1 MELKKEYRQEQEIEK
16 LNNLIHLMAELD
28 SGHFF
33 IISNK
38 IIWEQKKAN
47 KEETLNELYNELL
60 TTCADHLFEV
70 EDEVWNIAIKEKI
83 DVNEMIL
90 KVDYRV
96 WRRALERMEQW
107 ATWKDWEAWND
118 RILAWKRNENI
129 HYNLFDIKYRENGLI
144 EEIMEWV
151 GLSKLEED
159 IWTYTEKLIDFY
171 KSYYKEEVLLEN
183 SVGLPDEL
191 QLALELKKQKE
202 YCESGQDRKAL
213 EHLKNCLGIYPK
225 LEKVMLTYAEMVRN
239 KMQQQ
244 ITEAKE
250 AQEELQQMVISLKNI
265 AKQKLESGETAAA
278 KAILSQVQ
286 QYAPDDD
293 EIKTLLH
300 NLEEEVQ

>member
-1 MELKKEYRQEQEIEK
+1 M
-16 LNNLIHLMAELD
+16 
-28 SGHFF
+28 
-33 IISNK
+33 
-38 IIWEQKKAN
+38 
-47 KEETLNELYNELL
+47 L

-171 KSYYKEEVLLEN
+171 KSY
-183 SVGLPDEL
+183 
-191 QLALELKKQKE
+191 
-202 YCESGQDRKAL
+202 
-213 EHLKNCLGIYPK
+213 
-225 LEKVMLTYAEMVRN
+225 
-239 KMQQQ
+239 
-244 ITEAKE
+244 
-250 AQEELQQMVISLKNI
+250 
-265 AKQKLESGETAAA
+265 
-278 KAILSQVQ
+278 
-286 QYAPDDD
+286 
-293 EIKTLLH
+293 
-300 NLEEEVQ
+300 

>member
-1 MELKKEYRQEQEIEK
+1 
-16 LNNLIHLMAELD
+16 
-28 SGHFF
+28 
-33 IISNK
+33 
-38 IIWEQKKAN
+38 
-47 KEETLNELYNELL
+47 
-60 TTCADHLFEV
+60 
-70 EDEVWNIAIKEKI
+70 
-83 DVNEMIL
+83 MIL

-202 YCESGQDRKAL
+202 YCESGQ
-213 EHLKNCLGIYPK
+213 
-225 LEKVMLTYAEMVRN
+225 
-239 KMQQQ
+239 
-244 ITEAKE
+244 EAFR
-250 AQEELQQMVISLKNI
+250 SR
-265 AKQKLESGETAAA
+265 
-278 KAILSQVQ
+278 
-286 QYAPDDD
+286 
-293 EIKTLLH
+293 
-300 NLEEEVQ
+300 